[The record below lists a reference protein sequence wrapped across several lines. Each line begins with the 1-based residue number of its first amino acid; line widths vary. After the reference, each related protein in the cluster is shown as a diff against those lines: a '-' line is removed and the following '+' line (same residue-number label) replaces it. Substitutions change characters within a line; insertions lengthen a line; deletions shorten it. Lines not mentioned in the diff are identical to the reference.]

1 MPSTPNFTKIDV
13 LRGLLSI
20 KKEISRADLTKELEL
35 GEGTIRSILGIL
47 KSRGLITSTR
57 QGHLLTKD
65 GKALLKRI
73 NENIEIK
80 NFSSKIFGKN
90 KKTAF
95 LLKKYDKGIKVDYEL
110 RDIAVRS
117 GAEGALIFLFDEKL
131 IIPDYDKKNFAEL
144 NNLFDYKN
152 KDMLIITFAD
162 SYKASETA
170 AIKVA
175 EAVNKSLKKILGEI
189 NA

>member
-1 MPSTPNFTKIDV
+1 MPSTPNFTKADV
-13 LRGLLSI
+13 LRGLLSV
-20 KKEISRADLTKELEL
+20 KKEISRADLTKELNL

-47 KSRGLITSTR
+47 KGKGLITSTR
-57 QGHLLTKD
+57 QGHLVTKD

-90 KKTAF
+90 KKTAL
-95 LLKKYDKGIKVDYEL
+95 LLKKYDKNIKIDYKL
-110 RDIAVRS
+110 RDIAVKNK
-117 GAEGALIFLFDEKL
+117 AEGALIFLFDGKL
-131 IIPDYDKKNFAEL
+131 IIPDYDEKNFNEL
-144 NNLFDYKN
+144 NKLFDYKN
-152 KDMLIITFAD
+152 KNILIITFAD

-175 EAVNKSLKKILGEI
+175 ESVNKSLKRIVDGSP
-189 NA
+189 